1 VAEGLAG
8 KGAAYVAPAHGDA
21 VGQRAHDHAEQFLV
35 AGRAAHHEDLAE
47 VGPER
52 PDGAP
57 EVGGQDRDL
66 EPEPDRPPFAR
77 RVAAVER
84 KQAAWPVDGE
94 HPGGGCGRAGGEE
107 TAAPVLGLEP
117 LAAVHPDAGAALHPV
132 GRRTGYA
139 ERLRH
144 RGGEQVARAR
154 GHHAVRGPDHVD
166 GARSQVD
173 DECVGAGARRGEG
186 PGPGRGRLGDQA
198 AKGRAGQFTRQ
209 AGRGQPAQGRDE
221 QRPARA
227 AVPGGRRLG
236 GGG

>member
-1 VAEGLAG
+1 VAEGPAG
-8 KGAAYVAPAHGDA
+8 KGAADVAPAHGDA

-94 HPGGGCGRAGGEE
+94 HPGRGGGGTGGEE
-107 TAAPVLGLEP
+107 TAAAVLGLEP
-117 LAAVHPDAGAALHPV
+117 LAAVHSDAGAALHPV

-144 RGGEQVARAR
+144 RGGEQVARAC
-154 GHHAVRGPDHVD
+154 GHHAAGGPDDVD
-166 GARSQVD
+166 CACPQVD
-173 DECVGAGARRGEG
+173 DERVGAGARRGEG

-198 AKGRAGQFTRQ
+198 AK
-209 AGRGQPAQGRDE
+209 
-221 QRPARA
+221 
-227 AVPGGRRLG
+227 
-236 GGG
+236 